1 MLLSHGSGKEEH
13 EAFLGKILAF
23 LGENI
28 PILG

>member
-13 EAFLGKILAF
+13 TAFYRKILAF

-28 PILG
+28 RILG